1 MGGAIPTVVT
11 VIGAGVGTVVG
22 ALVGGGGGDESDV
35 GGDRGDGDD
44 EGSDGGG
51 AATGARSASASVTSA
66 GTGSSANKKSSTR
79 RGTSP
84 LHEKPHQSEKDPTQT
99 QKSLPSVDESK
110 YLAVVNPYP
119 LNANLELYED
129 QRALVLW
136 LACCAGKEVLRAMF
150 YSPSVSSSKHFFCFT
165 PHLTNNQPTHSTKF
179 PEMVIIEVN
188 REFDRSHE
196 LLGQHVWSEFLMKPT
211 KEHRG
216 KSSTIF
222 YSTFNTRRLIRNGS
236 SSITSLS
243 LLTHFF

>member
-136 LACCAGKEVLRAMF
+136 LACCAGKEVSRAMF
-150 YSPSVSSSKHFFCFT
+150 YSPSVSSSKHFFVLPLISPT
-165 PHLTNNQPTHSTKF
+165 TNPPIPQ
-179 PEMVIIEVN
+179 
-188 REFDRSHE
+188 
-196 LLGQHVWSEFLMKPT
+196 
-211 KEHRG
+211 
-216 KSSTIF
+216 SS
-222 YSTFNTRRLIRNGS
+222 RKW
-236 SSITSLS
+236 S
-243 LLTHFF
+243 LLR